1 MNRLQFRT
9 LYREFLFRI
18 VDLELLAPQGDITK
32 LLGQFAA
39 LLIVISVGLTVLGVG
54 TAAAIQSIPDQSPLI
69 GWAVEHLLICQSRC
83 SRDLARS
90 HRGDSE

>member
-32 LLGQFAA
+32 L
-39 LLIVISVGLTVLGVG
+39 S
-54 TAAAIQSIPDQSPLI
+54 TARQWFLPI
-69 GWAVEHLLICQSRC
+69 
-83 SRDLARS
+83 
-90 HRGDSE
+90 

>member
-1 MNRLQFRT
+1 MNWLQFRT

-39 LLIVISVGLTVLGVG
+39 LLIVISVGLTVLGVV
-54 TAAAIQSIPDQSPLI
+54 TAAAVQSIPDQSPLI
-69 GWAVEHLLICQSRC
+69 
-83 SRDLARS
+83 
-90 HRGDSE
+90 